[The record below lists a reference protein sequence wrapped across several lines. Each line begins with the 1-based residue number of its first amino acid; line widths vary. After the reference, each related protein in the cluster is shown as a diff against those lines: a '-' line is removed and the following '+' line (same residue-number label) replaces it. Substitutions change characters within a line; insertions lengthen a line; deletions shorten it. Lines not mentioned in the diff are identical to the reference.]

1 MATLDEI
8 SDESL
13 MERVLRHDH
22 QAFSQLVTRH
32 SDKFYGAAYRI
43 VFSQHEAEDVVQEAF
58 LKLWRNPKIWKADK
72 GAKFTSWFYKIVM
85 NISIDKY
92 RKNSKQTNAEFN
104 EEEFEHKPKQEDDMI
119 QNEEQKLLG
128 AAIQSLPEKQM
139 MALNLCFYEGLSNK
153 EAADVLEVKL
163 KALESLLMRAKSGV
177 KDYLHRAGI
186 LNQGEA
192 A

>member
-1 MATLDEI
+1 MAHIDEI

-13 MERVLRHDH
+13 MERVQTHDH

-32 SDKFYGAAYRI
+32 SDKFYGAAYR
-43 VFSQHEAEDVVQEAF
+43 VVMNTPEAEDIVQEAF
-58 LKLWRNPKIWKADK
+58 LKLWDNPKIWKANK

-92 RKNSKQTNAEFN
+92 RKNKKQSYAEFK
-104 EEEFEHKPKQEDDMI
+104 EEEFDHEPEQESTMI
-119 QNEEQKLLG
+119 NRQEQKGLEI
-128 AAIQSLPEKQM
+128 AIQSLPEKQM

-153 EAADVLEVKL
+153 EAANIMDVNV
-163 KALESLLMRAKSGV
+163 KALESLLMRAKTGV
-177 KDYLHRAGI
+177 KDYLYRAGI
-186 LNQGEA
+186 LNKGEA